1 MGEWRIFCSG
11 KDFVVGESLEVVPG
25 CPFAVMKIHFLL

>member
-11 KDFVVGESLEVVPG
+11 KAFVVGESLEVLPG
-25 CPFAVMKIHFLL
+25 RPFAVMEIHFLL